1 MQPITITRPGEAAI
15 EVTGLVKTYRSRRRT
30 VRALDGLD
38 LSAAPGTV
46 LGLLGPNGAGKSTAV
61 RILAT
66 LSRPDSGHARV
77 AGHDLLREPA
87 AVRRAIGYVAQKP
100 VSEPMDTG
108 RENLLLA
115 GRLQGLGA
123 GEARAR
129 AAGLLRRFAL
139 EDAADRLVR
148 TYSGGMARRL
158 DVAVGLVH
166 RPQVL
171 FLDEPTTGLDPDS
184 RTEMWSEIA
193 TMAGDEGMTVVLTTH
208 YLDEAD
214 ALADQLVIVDA
225 GRVVTQGTPDEL
237 KDRLRGDGVTVTLV
251 DEASAARAVEVAER
265 VPQVG
270 QVDRDG
276 RLLRARAASGASA
289 LPVLL
294 AALDV
299 AGLEVR
305 EARLSRP
312 SLDDVYR
319 QHTGRT
325 FSAGTQAEV
334 AA

>member
-1 MQPITITRPGEAAI
+1 MHPTPVVGSPAAI
-15 EVTGLVKTYRSRRRT
+15 EVTGLVKTYRSRRRV

-38 LSAAPGTV
+38 LSAAPGAV
-46 LGLLGPNGAGKSTAV
+46 LGLLGPNGAGKSTTV

-66 LSRPDSGHARV
+66 LSTPDSGVARV
-77 AGHDLLREPA
+77 AGHDVLREPG
-87 AVRRAIGYVAQKP
+87 AVRRAIGYVAQRP
-100 VSEPMDTG
+100 VTEPMDTG
-108 RENLLLA
+108 RENLVLA
-115 GRLQGLGA
+115 GRLQGLSGP
-123 GEARAR
+123 EARAR
-129 AAGLLRRFAL
+129 AVELLGRFGL

-171 FLDEPTTGLDPDS
+171 FLDEPTTGLDPHA
-184 RTEMWSEIA
+184 RAEMWAEIA
-193 TMAGDEGMTVVLTTH
+193 SMAGEEGMTVVLTTH

-214 ALADQLVIVDA
+214 ALADRLVIVDH

-237 KDRLRGDGVTVTLV
+237 KDRLQGDGVTVSLH
-251 DEASAARAVEVAER
+251 DDDAAARAAEVADR
-265 VPQVG
+265 VPHVG
-270 QVDRDG
+270 EVTRDG
-276 RLLRARAASGASA
+276 RLLRARAASGATA

-294 AALDV
+294 AALDA
-299 AGLEVR
+299 AGIDVR

-325 FSAGTQAEV
+325 FSAVASEEV